1 MAVNTK
7 PAKTVAVKKGP
18 RAKQSAIAK
27 KNKEKVFHPA
37 SRKAAQMAR
46 TNHKKE
52 KISDRLRVRS
62 QKQADQGL
70 RHRTF
75 DRILLID
82 TGN

>member
-1 MAVNTK
+1 MVVNAK
-7 PAKTVAVKKGP
+7 PPKTVAVKKGP

-52 KISDRLRVRS
+52 KLSDRQRVRS
-62 QKQADQGL
+62 QKQEGRGL

-75 DRILLID
+75 EGTLLI
-82 TGN
+82 GPGY